1 LGKLTTTLEILLIVV
16 VLLLQIHPAHW
27 LLVARRGG
35 ANLVGLCVVL
45 SGLHYG
51 VVVARRLSAG
61 N

>member
-1 LGKLTTTLEILLIVV
+1 V